1 MAEATEHKPELSD
14 KTVFIALLVLTAL
27 TVAIGAQEFENRT
40 LSFVLAMGIAGA
52 KASLVGLYFMH
63 LRFAVKPVYVLV
75 GFPLLLTAIVILA
88 VMPDVAL
95 NPENVTMPT
104 PVEHHVTAE

>member
-1 MAEATEHKPELSD
+1 MTEATEHKPELSD
-14 KTVFIALLVLTAL
+14 KTVFLSLLVLTAV
-27 TVAIGAQEFENRT
+27 TVAIGSLTLPRT
-40 LSFVLAMGIAGA
+40 LSFVVAMGLAGA

-63 LRFAVKPVYVLV
+63 LRFAVKPIYVLV

-95 NPENVTMPT
+95 NPENLTMPE
-104 PVEHHVTAE
+104 PVEHHVTGE